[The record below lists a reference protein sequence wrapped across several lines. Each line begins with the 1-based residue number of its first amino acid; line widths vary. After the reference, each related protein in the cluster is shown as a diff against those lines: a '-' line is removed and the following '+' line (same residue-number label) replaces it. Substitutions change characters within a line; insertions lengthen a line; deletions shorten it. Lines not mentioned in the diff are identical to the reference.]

1 MIKIFYKCDNFVKN
15 DEPPGGTPFPDT
27 LSVFPRGIFTK
38 TTAQKDLKSP
48 GANHCGA
55 NFSAIS
61 FIFPGRKI
69 TISTTAYGMSERRCV
84 RP

>member
-15 DEPPGGTPFPDT
+15 DEPPGGTPFPDE

-48 GANHCGA
+48 RRKSLRSEFFRDLFH
-55 NFSAIS
+55 FS
-61 FIFPGRKI
+61 
-69 TISTTAYGMSERRCV
+69 

>member
-15 DEPPGGTPFPDT
+15 DETPGGTPFPDT

-48 GANHCGA
+48 RSKSLRSEFFRNLFH
-55 NFSAIS
+55 FSG
-61 FIFPGRKI
+61 P
-69 TISTTAYGMSERRCV
+69 
-84 RP
+84 